1 MKKAFGIFAIFYL
14 ATLSPA
20 MADRKI
26 TVKWE
31 LTSPNQM
38 NSIRYFVYDLDNECT
53 NTSENDLHLGSFAP
67 EYGIYGEET
76 FICPDSKQSLT
87 VYFDFGIRKGQKPIG
102 MGSPTTLT
110 NFSETL
116 NISKQKKHNVTK
128 KLESYY
134 WQQTN
139 KVTQVAKQ
147 YCTQGLFSLSHTNY
161 NYYTF
166 CCTDGYAVSN
176 ESALRATLK
185 EIIGP
190 YSLTINE
197 TCPKQESQTSSGR
210 DAANEE
216 YAKQLGD
223 SDNWQEM
230 EAQQPIQPVAKSSST
245 AAQNITVSGTVVGAD
260 GNPIPGVTIAPETS
274 TGIGTT
280 TDIDGKFTLNKFPSG
295 EKLVASFVGYKSVT
309 TDPSTNLKIT
319 LVEDAQNIEDVVV
332 EVCRVDYDNG
342 IKKQKSI
349 NGKCYPTECITPRW
363 ELVGAEKSAKC
374 VEQKCTIEH
383 GNGKWQNIEG
393 KWTCIVNSCNSNYKP
408 GTNNTECI
416 EKLKEC
422 TATQKSEHPNA
433 LSTGIQKDTETCVA
447 TECKC
452 GYTLTDGKCIAWPS
466 TGMACTN
473 DTKPKMPSNASAATM
488 ACNTND
494 RAYCRVTA
502 CNDNYA
508 VNSDETECTSERGD
522 LCQSGDANA
531 KRAEYK
537 KDKKTKKLICVIK
550 ECVDGY
556 DVNKDGTQC
565 VPECECGQE
574 YNESTNKCVPWTDT
588 ACNDTQKPK
597 LPSHA
602 TSGEK
607 KCNGKRAYCEVTA
620 CDDGFKVSDDKKSCT
635 NVRGDECDATAI
647 DKNATAGKYKKSN
660 GEMTCVIQECAR
672 GFEPNKSGT
681 KCVAKN
687 VLSEEESQKK
697 IDELRDNAENMKAKE
712 QSTENK
718 LLGAAGMGATGI
730 GGMMLASG
738 MAEQNADAEA
748 ETAMRAYLA
757 TFHCNYGGGKNV
769 PHGTENVELP
779 GGNEL
784 IALYTEYV
792 NLANDLK
799 ARKADLGMAPGIE
812 SEAILESA
820 TSGLYDDVAV
830 GKTSGAYVS
839 LARALMDPEGED
851 AKLWAE
857 QKDKTAQQ
865 IKTGAITA
873 GVGAAGS
880 LIGNLAINS
889 GKDKQNKVDEILNKY
904 NKLKKPFDNLEEK
917 VKQVTPE
924 TKPCPSDATGSAHPN
939 CTCRDT
945 SKVYNPNNATCEACT
960 GGRIN
965 VENQCKCPENLPVW
979 DESGGKCVE
988 NPQACTPQCTP
999 TEGSHLVL
1007 DKTTC
1012 QCSCSDGFDLVNDT
1026 CQCNNPKSVNESGK
1040 CVQVEVKTIEKVL
1053 NQTTITN
1060 DTTLPASNLFKIGSY
1075 ELLAG
1080 AKTALDSFVSE
1091 LGAEGISDC
1100 EITIVGYTDPVG
1112 AVATNQRLSE
1122 QRANSVRQYLENK
1135 RSGSIKA
1142 ITSSGHGEN
1151 NCTCG
1156 IRTENMDYSN
1166 RDYSVCKDK
1175 EDTHP
1180 VSGDARYAPC
1190 RRVEISAKCKQTST
1204 TGGFVD
1210 GLVDGLTGK

>member
-1 MKKAFGIFAIFYL
+1 MKKLSGIFAIFYL

-20 MADRKI
+20 MAAK
-26 TVKWE
+26 
-31 LTSPNQM
+31 LLNHGG
-38 NSIRYFVYDLDNECT
+38 YVYDNNNNAIPGAAVTCSNTITTGTYT
-53 NTSENDLHLGSFAP
+53 NVGGHFSIN
-67 EYGIYGEET
+67 
-76 FICPDSKQSLT
+76 CPADE
-87 VYFDFGIRKGQKPIG
+87 G
-102 MGSPTTLT
+102 
-110 NFSETL
+110 
-116 NISKQKKHNVTK
+116 
-128 KLESYY
+128 
-134 WQQTN
+134 
-139 KVTQVAKQ
+139 
-147 YCTQGLFSLSHTNY
+147 
-161 NYYTF
+161 
-166 CCTDGYAVSN
+166 
-176 ESALRATLK
+176 
-185 EIIGP
+185 
-190 YSLTINE
+190 
-197 TCPKQESQTSSGR
+197 
-210 DAANEE
+210 
-216 YAKQLGD
+216 
-223 SDNWQEM
+223 
-230 EAQQPIQPVAKSSST
+230 
-245 AAQNITVSGTVVGAD
+245 ITVSFTGHKDQT
-260 GNPIPGVTIAPETS
+260 IPVDELDTPTS
-274 TGIGTT
+274 HGHVS
-280 TDIDGKFTLNKFPSG
+280 N
-295 EKLVASFVGYKSVT
+295 
-309 TDPSTNLKIT
+309 NRIT
-319 LVEDAQNIEDVVV
+319 LVDDATAIE
-332 EVCRVDYDNG
+332 EVTVRGCE
-342 IKKQKSI
+342 I
-349 NGKCYPTECITPRW
+349 NTAQGVKHASYNEQTGECVIDECITPKYALNNGECVLVDNSCID
-363 ELVGAEKSAKC
+363 ELRYKQGVKEAKWTSDDFGDAVCEVTQCDTENGWTMGSTTDQCYVDVGAPCTLPGAEYVRSGIQTTTWADKNSTPKCTVTECKSEYKLKTLYNGEPWCVLKDDCMDTLPDKTGVSSAKYDDKSGTAVCTITSCQYPQYKLIGGVC
-374 VEQKCTIEH
+374 VDQTGQDCDDKNNNVGTWGMFKKEFTCILSECSDLTQEVDTKTNTCTSLLNQKCSPMHDDNVANAVWEEH
-383 GNGKWQNIEG
+383 NGTKVCVI
-393 KWTCIVNSCNSNYKP
+393 KSCKNKYRTNAA
-408 GTNNTECI
+408 GTKCEPI
-416 EKLKEC
+416 PKEC
-422 TATQKSEHPNA
+422 TSADKQTIMAQTGVIAAGLNASE
-433 LSTGIQKDTETCVA
+433 KCVP
-447 TECKC
+447 TDCKC
-452 GYTLTDGKCIAWPS
+452 GYTLKNEKCVEWTAADKACTDNVNGAKTFEKQCSDKGKPYCQILSCEADYTEVKKNNKITKCASKRGEDCINTLSSQQRSNAKTAHYKTKDGK
-466 TGMACTN
+466 N
-473 DTKPKMPSNASAATM
+473 
-488 ACNTND
+488 
-494 RAYCRVTA
+494 V
-502 CNDNYA
+502 
-508 VNSDETECTSERGD
+508 
-522 LCQSGDANA
+522 
-531 KRAEYK
+531 
-537 KDKKTKKLICVIK
+537 CVIDT
-550 ECVDGY
+550 CIDGY
-556 DVNKDGTQC
+556 EPDKSGTKC

-697 IDELRDNAENMKAKE
+697 IDELRENAENMKAKE

-718 LLGAAGMGATGI
+718 LLGAAGIGATGI

-738 MAEQNADAEA
+738 MAEQNADADA
-748 ETAMRAYLA
+748 ETAMKAYLA

-965 VENQCKCPENLPVW
+965 VENQCKCPENLPQW
-979 DESGGKCVE
+979 DESGGKCVA

-1012 QCSCSDGFDLVNDT
+1012 QCSCSDGFDLVNGT